1 MPDAEA
7 PRPLGARRRALVA
20 TLGSG
25 ADLAVRQVAQ
35 FVVAVVL
42 ARLLT
47 PEDFGSVALL
57 GLVVLFGT
65 VLSDLGLSTAIL
77 QSPDLDREDLDV
89 ALWIALVGGV
99 LTTTL
104 AAALAWPLAAA
115 FGLSHLAPVSAFMA
129 LAIGATAAGQV
140 PTTVL
145 VREAAF
151 SRLLVTGLVA
161 VVVGGGTAVAMA
173 LAGAGV
179 WSLAVLTVVTPVV
192 VTLSAFAFCPVRLRP
207 RWERGRAR
215 RLLSRGRWVL
225 ATNAV
230 DAAWVRV
237 QYGAVGGLF
246 GAGPL
251 GHYQRADSTQQIA
264 TDATTIVVGR
274 VALPLFARSADRPD
288 LLRAGF
294 RTGVGV
300 TTAFVAPLM
309 VLMAALAEP
318 MIVTVFGA
326 QWSASGPLLA
336 VLALSGMLWPL
347 QLMASNVLYA
357 VARNRT
363 VFRLNVVK
371 KLVAAGLFAVGA
383 SISLQGAAWAIVAA
397 GGVAVLVN
405 GWAVNRAIDLG
416 IRAQLASAAPSLAL
430 AGAVGL
436 SVAWAARVWSV
447 IPVVEVAVLG
457 LAGLAGYLGL
467 ALVLRTPV
475 LDVLRLLRQRDH
487 GTAP

>member
-1 MPDAEA
+1 
-7 PRPLGARRRALVA
+7 
-20 TLGSG
+20 
-25 ADLAVRQVAQ
+25 
-35 FVVAVVL
+35 
-42 ARLLT
+42 
-47 PEDFGSVALL
+47 
-57 GLVVLFGT
+57 
-65 VLSDLGLSTAIL
+65 
-77 QSPDLDREDLDV
+77 
-89 ALWIALVGGV
+89 
-99 LTTTL
+99 
-104 AAALAWPLAAA
+104 
-115 FGLSHLAPVSAFMA
+115 MA

-140 PTTVL
+140 PTTIL

-151 SRLLVTGLVA
+151 SRLLVTGLLA

-179 WSLAVLTVVTPVV
+179 WSLAVLTVVTPLV
-192 VTLSAFAFCPVRLRP
+192 VTVSAFVLCPVRTRP
-207 RWERGRAR
+207 RWHRERAR
-215 RLLSRGRWVL
+215 RLLAKGRWVL
-225 ATNAV
+225 ATNAI
-230 DAAWVRV
+230 DAAWIRV
-237 QYGAVGGLF
+237 QYGVVGGLF

-309 VLMAALAEP
+309 VLMAVLAEP
-318 MIVTVFGA
+318 LIVTVFGA
-326 QWSASGPLLA
+326 QWSASGPLLGI
-336 VLALSGMLWPL
+336 LCLGGMLWPL
-347 QLMASNVLYA
+347 QLMANNVLYA
-357 VARNRT
+357 VAQNRT

-371 KLVAAGLFAVGA
+371 KVVAAGLFAIGA
-383 SISLQGAAWAIVAA
+383 GIGLKGAAWAIVVA
-397 GGVAVLVN
+397 GVVAVLVN

-430 AGAVGL
+430 ASAVGL
-436 SVAWAARVWSV
+436 SVAWTARAWSV

-457 LAGLAGYLGL
+457 VAGLTVYLGL

-475 LDVLRLLRQRDH
+475 LEVLRLLRPHDH
-487 GTAP
+487 DAAG